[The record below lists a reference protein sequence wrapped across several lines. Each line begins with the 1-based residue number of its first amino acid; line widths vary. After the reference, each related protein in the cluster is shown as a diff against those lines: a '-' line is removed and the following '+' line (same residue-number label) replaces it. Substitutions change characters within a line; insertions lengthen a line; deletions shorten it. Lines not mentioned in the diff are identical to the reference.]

1 MLAVA
6 RMSAESTLQRLR
18 HLRSVL
24 QHPGQ
29 LRLFATSGKFY
40 SNKLE
45 VDSCRHLLLIGK
57 LDESYP
63 CKLVPSTRRTRNS
76 GLPSRTLSSKMFAKL
91 YPRRVVPATGRTLK
105 LVPYFNIISTVNWGD
120 IEHFFHTYTCV
131 SHLPNNSFIC
141 KYNVIV

>member
-1 MLAVA
+1 MAHCTSSPV
-6 RMSAESTLQRLR
+6 TLTINF
-18 HLRSVL
+18 VL
-24 QHPGQ
+24 
-29 LRLFATSGKFY
+29 SY
-40 SNKLE
+40 S
-45 VDSCRHLLLIGK
+45 SIRK

-76 GLPSRTLSSKMFAKL
+76 GLPSRTLSSKMFAKS

-131 SHLPNNSFIC
+131 SHLSNNSFIC
-141 KYNVIV
+141 KYNVIVRWHSQNK